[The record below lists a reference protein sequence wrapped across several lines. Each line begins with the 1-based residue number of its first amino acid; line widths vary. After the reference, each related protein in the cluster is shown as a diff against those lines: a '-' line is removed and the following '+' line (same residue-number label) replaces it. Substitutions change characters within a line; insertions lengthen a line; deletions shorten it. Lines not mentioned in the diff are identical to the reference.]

1 MSVPARPEDR
11 AAPLDR
17 EAIEELLDVLDDVQ
31 QWKLAPSRW
40 ERVDHILDTIVGAV
54 AATDLATL
62 LNAITELELAGPV
75 RVLRIGAGE
84 VVSIPESVRDRV
96 NHLVHTLRTGE
107 ESPPPPPRRDP
118 ADSPGDPGDA
128 H

>member
-1 MSVPARPEDR
+1 M
-11 AAPLDR
+11 
-17 EAIEELLDVLDDVQ
+17 LDDVQ